1 MRNVTMPK
9 DCNHNKGCKPSKAAM
24 PAKNKPMGEKMTMKG
39 KDKKMGTN
47 NYGEI
52 YQK

>member
-1 MRNVTMPK
+1 MRKYDIPK
-9 DCNHNKGCKPSKAAM
+9 DCNHNKKKPAM
-24 PAKNKPMGEKMTMKG
+24 PAKNKPLGEKMDMKG

>member
-1 MRNVTMPK
+1 MRKVEMPK
-9 DCNHNKGCKPSKAAM
+9 DCNHNKNCKPAM

-47 NYGEI
+47 KYGEI